1 MSTTISAVFRAE
13 MESGIKLA
21 YQQLGSKLR
30 GTVRIKNGLRGSTVD
45 FNKIGKG
52 EASKKSRGGDV
63 VPMNPTH
70 AKVTATMEDWYAG
83 DYVGKIDEKKI
94 TFDDKEA
101 IRLTGSGA
109 IGRKADSLIIT
120 AMDATENTVAEG
132 SAGFTKVKAL
142 SAFETLNGNDVP
154 DDGNRF
160 FILGAHQWNEAIDI
174 TEFKSA
180 EYIGQSDLPWLKGT
194 SAKRW
199 LGFIWLMHS
208 GLPLSSGTRKVF
220 AYHRQAVGYAE
231 AQEMYTDISWV
242 GHKAEHF
249 VDTMFSGGAILIDGD
264 GVVEISCDDDAT
276 IT

>member
-1 MSTTISAVFRAE
+1 MSTTITEVFRAE

-21 YQQLGSKLR
+21 YQQMGSKLR

-52 EASKKSRGGDV
+52 AASQKSRGGDV
-63 VPMNPTH
+63 IPMNPTH
-70 AKVTATMEDWYAG
+70 AKVTATMTDWYAG

-101 IRLTGSGA
+101 IRQTGSGA
-109 IGRKADSLIIT
+109 IGRKADNLIIT
-120 AMDATENTVAEG
+120 ALDATTNTVAVG
-132 SAGFTKVKAL
+132 STGLSKAKIL

-154 DDGNRF
+154 DDGNRY
-160 FILGAHQWNEAIDI
+160 FILGAHQWNEAINI

-180 EYIGQSDLPWLKGT
+180 EYIGQSDLPWLRGT

-220 AYHRQAVGYAE
+220 AYHKQAIGYAE

-242 GHKAEHF
+242 PQKAEHF
-249 VDTMFSGGAILIDGD
+249 VDTMISAGAIIIDAD
-264 GVVEISCDDDAT
+264 GIVEISCDDDAT